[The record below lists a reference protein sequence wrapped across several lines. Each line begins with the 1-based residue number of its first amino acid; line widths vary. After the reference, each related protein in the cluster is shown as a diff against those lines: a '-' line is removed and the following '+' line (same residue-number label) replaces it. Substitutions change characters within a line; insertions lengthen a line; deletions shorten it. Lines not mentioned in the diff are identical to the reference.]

1 MKFKP
6 LWALGLTMLAA
17 STQAFGGATLDR
29 IEQKKELVG
38 VLMESYP
45 PFSFL
50 NDQNQLD
57 GFDVDVAKAVAQK
70 LGVKLRLETP
80 SWDVIAAGRWSGR
93 YDICICSMTPSKARA
108 EVFDFPVEYYASPAV
123 IVVNAKDDRIH
134 GAKDLSG
141 KKVGLTS
148 ASSYESYL
156 NKNLVIEGA
165 EDTQLQYPFEEVQ
178 IAPYDTEPCQRGPGI
193 DIGRVVI
200 LVAHEFVA
208 GLPGDAIGKETETQR
223 GRPQQGNLGGV
234 SADEARAKLPGPRD
248 IAEDIPK
255 FLMVPAT
262 CLHVGGHGVRSA
274 ARQRGHSGVAKK
286 NLFRRDGKFPQ
297 PVRFVG
303 EDHGVRPPVVFSPS
317 MSFQNPFSR
326 PRCSSSSS
334 MGRLERKRKSRMV
347 FLWRTRFTRMPS
359 GCFSK

>member
-1 MKFKP
+1 MPLLKLKP
-6 LWALGLTMLAA
+6 LLALGLTMLAA

-29 IEQKKELVG
+29 VEQNHELVG

-50 NDQNQLD
+50 NEQNQLD

-123 IVVNAKDDRIH
+123 IVVNAKDERIH

-165 EDTQLQYPFEEVQ
+165 EDTQLQYPFENV
-178 IAPYDTEPCQRGPGI
+178 ADRPLRHRQR
-193 DIGRVVI
+193 
-200 LVAHEFVA
+200 
-208 GLPGDAIGKETETQR
+208 GLPG
-223 GRPQQGNLGGV
+223 
-234 SADEARAKLPGPRD
+234 PGPGRRRAPGCD
-248 IAEDIPK
+248 PHQPGHRPTAPEPGQALQAGRRSRCTPSPTRWPSK
-255 FLMVPAT
+255 KAT
-262 CLHVGGHGVRSA
+262 RSGTARCVRS
-274 ARQRGHSGVAKK
+274 
-286 NLFRRDGKFPQ
+286 
-297 PVRFVG
+297 
-303 EDHGVRPPVVFSPS
+303 SPS
-317 MSFQNPFSR
+317 
-326 PRCSSSSS
+326 
-334 MGRLERKRKSRMV
+334 
-347 FLWRTRFTRMPS
+347 
-359 GCFSK
+359 